1 MNRVSAS
8 ALPWLGLV
16 LLLVPLALGNDYVLH
31 MLCLWVLYSLLA
43 LSLNIV
49 VGFLG
54 ELTFGH
60 AAFFGVG
67 AYTSALLVMLSLI
80 HI

>member
-54 ELTFGH
+54 ELTFWSRG
-60 AAFFGVG
+60 FFLV
-67 AYTSALLVMLSLI
+67 SAPTPRPCW
-80 HI
+80 